1 MVQLNTTYDSSIHQ
15 KIFVLKGDEAYART
29 TDTIATLITDFDNY
43 TSYVSKCHVG
53 LEIQVLRE
61 LGVSKIYVYIDDEVP
76 WEIPWS
82 DSGMAQIIDE
92 DWNEQGVYWE
102 NGKLI
107 IGKYDHDNDINTG
120 LFLLYDVEHTIKVR
134 YDGNKNC
141 LGSSAKPI
149 VFTVPTPDTF
159 NTELTFNKAT
169 PPRYAPNTTINDIT
183 VTLTSNTELTSSK
196 LIDIYDDATTPSTLL
211 TQVELEQDVPSTI
224 TLTGLSEGLH
234 KIRASWTGDSECF
247 ASDNELDVSVGY
259 KIINLEYPSFLYS
272 YQTGDVSCYVLDYF
286 DEPWTGERFAL
297 FEDRGT
303 SWNII
308 TSYQS
313 VDSNGFISFTDVD
326 ISSKPYALYSN
337 TDARR
342 HGEIM
347 TTDVIDITGI
357 SVAFDEPITDRIPSS
372 RGWMDASNRITAT
385 VMGANNQPIQVADI
399 PLTVEFESF
408 VGTYSWD
415 HVTNSN
421 GTYIEELGSDVARIV
436 TGTVTVTNTQISN
449 SAKWIIP
456 EYWWTTSKNK
466 QVGTCSN
473 QSYVSKTSK
482 GFKFD
487 GGKNTEKQFIFRFDP
502 NSWSSDFP
510 VTGIYTIEFDLWASS
525 TYDVNSDWSWVCCGY
540 DLVDSN
546 YTGRYYKFVCDLVNS
561 RVTLFVNGVEKG
573 SRNYDYKSFNMTLT
587 NMYAIIDNLV
597 IVREE

>member
-15 KIFVLKGDEAYART
+15 KIFVLKGDEGYART

-43 TSYVSKCHVG
+43 TTYIERCHVG

-61 LGVSKIYVYIDDEVP
+61 LGVSKIYIQIDDEVP

-107 IGKYDHDNDINTG
+107 IGKYDHDNNINTG

-149 VFTVPTPDTF
+149 VFTVPTPDYF
-159 NTELTFNKAT
+159 ATELSFNKAT

-183 VTLTSNTELTSSK
+183 VTLTSDTELSSSK

-224 TLTGLSEGLH
+224 NLTGLSDGLH
-234 KIRASWTGDSECF
+234 KIRASWTGDWECY
-247 ASDNELDVSVGY
+247 ASDSELDVSVGY
-259 KIINLEYPSFLYS
+259 KLTNIQYPSFLY
-272 YQTGDVSCYVLDYF
+272 TGQEVEVSCYISDYF
-286 DEPWTGERFAL
+286 DEPWSGLSLAI
-297 FEDRGT
+297 FEKRGSAWYSISSFLYT
-303 SWNII
+303 
-308 TSYQS
+308 
-313 VDSNGFISFTDVD
+313 DSNGYLHFNGVD
-326 ISSKPYALYSN
+326 ISSYPYAFYSTSN
-337 TDARR
+337 PRWNSDL
-342 HGEIM
+342 M
-347 TTDVIDITGI
+347 TTEIIEITGI
-357 SVAFDEPITDRIPSS
+357 SVAFDEPISDRNLSS
-372 RGWMDASNRITAT
+372 IGWADASNRITAT

-399 PLTVEFESF
+399 PLTVEYESF

-421 GTYIEELGSDVARIV
+421 GTYTGELKTDIARIV

-449 SAKWIIP
+449 TAKWIIP
-456 EYWWTTSKNK
+456 EYWWSSSKNK
-466 QVGTCSN
+466 QVGTCTN
-473 QSYVSKTSK
+473 QSYVSKVVD
-482 GFKFD
+482 GFAFNS
-487 GGKNTEKQFIFRFDP
+487 GKNTEKQFSFAFNP
-502 NSWSSDFP
+502 NSWHSDFP
-510 VTGIYTIEFDLWASS
+510 ITGIYTIEFERGSAYSYDMSS
-525 TYDVNSDWSWVCCGY
+525 WSWDCCGFN
-540 DLVDSN
+540 LSSQSN
-546 YTGRYYKFVCDLVNS
+546 KGRYYKFICDLINQQVS
-561 RVTLFVNGVEKG
+561 MIVDGTEKG
-573 SRNYDYKSFNMTLT
+573 THAFTPKSFNMSIN
-587 NMYAIIDNLV
+587 NMQVVIDNLV